1 MAAPGDTFLFVRCYD
16 DGDESAQVWAFTAVP
31 SNSLG
36 ADGDM
41 GIIVNGASSKL
52 QQKIGGTWTDVAG
65 SGGSVSSVFGRTGAV
80 VATAGD
86 YTSTLVTNSSTVSG
100 ATVTAA
106 LDQLVSQAVP
116 TGGTAGQYLR
126 KASGTNY
133 DDAWATIA
141 SGEVT
146 NSSTVSGAT
155 VTAALDQLASQAVPT
170 GGTAGQFLRK
180 ASGTNYDDAWATPT
194 STEVTNSSTVVG
206 ATVTA
211 ALNTLDGR
219 GYLPT
224 GGAKGDLVWKQSG
237 TNYDVAYTATPQLTN
252 QTTNPAAA
260 DAGYT
265 RVHIR
270 QAGLPWLASTSSIG
284 GTVMYE
290 QMHGTVSKVTIRPS
304 TGTAVTT
311 QGNTVTS
318 VGTLSHPAA
327 DNTYGWMTNF
337 ASSAALNA
345 TAGTGNA
352 DVMWRRGA
360 ASTNAAGF
368 FFKCRFA
375 PPDASYNEAG
385 ATTGSRIWVGLTSG
399 TMASM
404 VTADTPAGDYAG
416 FHRCHVNGGQQH
428 TTFRFK
434 MRDNVTTSDAD
445 TGMTFTVQNVYVA
458 YIYCFAG
465 DSTVYWR
472 IDNITA
478 GTTAAG
484 STSSNP
490 PRTTINMRCGLQVGT
505 VNATARNIRMAMI
518 DCQESR

>member
-41 GIIVNGASSKL
+41 GIIVDGASSKL

-86 YTSTLVTNSSTVSG
+86 YTSTLVTNSSTVAG

-146 NSSTVSGAT
+146 N
-155 VTAALDQLASQAVPT
+155 ASA
-170 GGTAGQFLRK
+170 
-180 ASGTNYDDAWATPT
+180 
-194 STEVTNSSTVVG
+194 VVG

-211 ALNTLDGR
+211 ALDTLNGQRLPAGGTTNQLLAKNSNTNYDVGWVAAPAASN
-219 GYLPT
+219 GLPT
-224 GGAKGDLVWKQSG
+224 GGVKGELVWKQSG
-237 TNYDVAYTATPQLTN
+237 TNYDVTYTAIPQLTN

-284 GTVMYE
+284 GTVLYE
-290 QMHGTVSKVTIRPS
+290 RMSGTVSKVTIRPNTTTTLTVLGNSVTS
-304 TGTAVTT
+304 TGTI
-311 QGNTVTS
+311 
-318 VGTLSHPAA
+318 SHPTA
-327 DNTYGWMTNF
+327 DNTYGWMANF
-337 ASSAALNA
+337 AGAVSAGA
-345 TAGTGNA
+345 TAGTGNNA
-352 DVMWRRGA
+352 VIWRRGA
-360 ASTNAAGF
+360 SSANAAGF

-375 PPDASYNEAG
+375 VPDASYNESG
-385 ATTGSRIWVGLTSG
+385 ASTGARLFVGLTSG
-399 TMASM
+399 TLASM
-404 VTADTPAGDYAG
+404 VTADTPTGDYCG
-416 FHRCHVNGGQQH
+416 FHRVNVNGGLTHSNWQ
-428 TTFRFK
+428 FRT
-434 MRDNVTTSDAD
+434 RDNVTTNGAD
-445 TGMTFTVQNVYVA
+445 TGLAFTVQNVYVA
-458 YIYCFAG
+458 YIYCMAG
-465 DSTVYWR
+465 DSTIYWR

-484 STSSNP
+484 STGSNL
-490 PRTTINMRCGLQVGT
+490 PRTTINMRSGLHVGT
-505 VNATARNIRMAMI
+505 VNAVARNIRMAI
-518 DCQESR
+518 LDCEETH